1 MALVLVVEDDP
12 TMADM
17 VAYNLRRQGLEV
29 EVARDGSTGL
39 QRGRSPDVSLVLLD
53 VMLPSLDGVQ
63 VAEQLRETR
72 PALPILMLTARGEEE
87 VKLRGFAAGADDYLT
102 KPFSMEELMVRV
114 KALVRRSRTEA
125 IRSETPTEVRFGDL
139 QLAARDFRCWV
150 GGQEV
155 ALRPK
160 EFSLLA
166 RLASEPGRLFTRL
179 ELAEEIWGYSH
190 LGDTRTIDT
199 HIKNLRRKVEDGSAF
214 RFIET
219 VRGLG
224 YRFRLRP
231 KSQDASAEGGDHA
244 EDPEAPEM
252 TAPHPAATHPWGA

>member
-29 EVARDGSTGL
+29 DIARDGPSGL
-39 QRGRSPDVSLVLLD
+39 RRARGPDVSLVLLD
-53 VMLPSLDGVQ
+53 VMLPQLDGVQ
-63 VAEQLRETR
+63 VAQQLRSAR
-72 PALPILMLTARGEEE
+72 PSLPILMLTARGEEE

-102 KPFSMEELMVRV
+102 KPFSMEELVVRV
-114 KALVRRSRTEA
+114 KALVRRSRAEA
-125 IRSETPTEVRFGDL
+125 IRTEAPSEIHFGDL
-139 QLAARDFRCWV
+139 RLVARDFRCWV
-150 GGQEV
+150 AGREIG
-155 ALRPK
+155 LRPK

-179 ELAEEIWGYSH
+179 ELAEQVWGYSH

-199 HIKNLRRKVEDGSAF
+199 HVKNLRRKVEAGSAY
-214 RFIET
+214 RYIET

-224 YRFRLRP
+224 YRFRVRP
-231 KSQDASAEGGDHA
+231 KDA
-244 EDPEAPEM
+244 PEAPDDAAEVDGGDRDVDGD
-252 TAPHPAATHPWGA
+252 APSPAGGGR